1 MFEVFERTRRNSRV
15 DSQAFED
22 SIELQ
27 LYFIRLRNEL
37 CRNGDVLQSSALNFT
52 ENHLHTTVE
61 SLKME
66 KLPFEQQEVE
76 LDSDSKLDERDS
88 DSGISNSVESMSEV
102 SLNDQ
107 LYRPGDFVYI
117 EPRERTMDPHI
128 INISRLWR
136 DGMGQIYGCWFYRP
150 FETYHIASKKF
161 LEKEVFKSD
170 SYNNAPLSQVVGK
183 CFVMFVKDYFKFKP
197 LGFDD
202 RDVYVCESRYFT
214 RNKTFKKIKVWPYFQ
229 NYPLTQRERP
239 LPMIRVP
246 SVFKNRVEE
255 KVEKPKEE
263 VEEEDDTGPKV
274 IDIERMNITYDPGEG
289 FMGEEGAIY
298 YEQFSIPSGSFKLG
312 DCCYV
317 RTDQARNLICRIDKM
332 WVDKDGNAFFHG
344 PWFVQPKELPPLTPR
359 MFYPQE
365 VFISS
370 IEDTNP
376 LLSICGKCAVLEYK
390 DYITK
395 RPTELPESDV
405 YICESRYLELEKK
418 FVKLNQSLKRLIP
431 FKPGVI
437 EDEYYVFRK
446 PLNLSKSEYGFDKSI
461 VVARKGQA
469 VVSELPS
476 LYSNF
481 RPLSETENDESNDAS
496 SIPIL
501 DSSITSTPI
510 MSGKR
515 RQSKRLVTGY
525 IIFASEVRKSVIQ
538 ANPDCNFGD
547 ISRIIGTE
555 WKNLP
560 ADTKQEYEKKAQR
573 QNEESAKE
581 AAREAERYD
590 SFPQSPGSAIAF
602 DQAVYECHWENRCDF
617 QCEDSQDLL
626 DHLCLEPTG
635 HVWKSYGDLKDKEE
649 HIFQCLFH
657 ACGRVKKGAT

>member
-136 DGMGQIYGCWFYRP
+136 DGMGQIWIYGCWFYRP

-197 LGFDD
+197 QGFDD

-263 VEEEDDTGPKV
+263 V
-274 IDIERMNITYDPGEG
+274 
-289 FMGEEGAIY
+289 
-298 YEQFSIPSGSFKLG
+298 
-312 DCCYV
+312 
-317 RTDQARNLICRIDKM
+317 
-332 WVDKDGNAFFHG
+332 
-344 PWFVQPKELPPLTPR
+344 
-359 MFYPQE
+359 
-365 VFISS
+365 
-370 IEDTNP
+370 
-376 LLSICGKCAVLEYK
+376 
-390 DYITK
+390 
-395 RPTELPESDV
+395 
-405 YICESRYLELEKK
+405 
-418 FVKLNQSLKRLIP
+418 
-431 FKPGVI
+431 
-437 EDEYYVFRK
+437 
-446 PLNLSKSEYGFDKSI
+446 
-461 VVARKGQA
+461 
-469 VVSELPS
+469 
-476 LYSNF
+476 
-481 RPLSETENDESNDAS
+481 
-496 SIPIL
+496 
-501 DSSITSTPI
+501 
-510 MSGKR
+510 
-515 RQSKRLVTGY
+515 
-525 IIFASEVRKSVIQ
+525 
-538 ANPDCNFGD
+538 
-547 ISRIIGTE
+547 
-555 WKNLP
+555 
-560 ADTKQEYEKKAQR
+560 
-573 QNEESAKE
+573 
-581 AAREAERYD
+581 
-590 SFPQSPGSAIAF
+590 
-602 DQAVYECHWENRCDF
+602 
-617 QCEDSQDLL
+617 
-626 DHLCLEPTG
+626 
-635 HVWKSYGDLKDKEE
+635 
-649 HIFQCLFH
+649 
-657 ACGRVKKGAT
+657 